1 MAYNKKVLTKA
12 TKNLSKK
19 KTLAKPKDIPLDL
32 KGNGMLDPR
41 FAGKPVKLN
50 TDTLY
55 NPTPYKIKAVA
66 DNGIEHILNP
76 FDETLVYFPGA
87 NTITEYVDEFPK
99 MQDGGET
106 EWTKEDVIAANKKA
120 QEFNE
125 KYAKSKQYKRLLKK
139 HGYSKQ
145 EIQDRINA
153 VMNTNDFRY
162 TNEGPSY
169 VDFLDIGAGP
179 ANPNFISYN
188 VTDVGD
194 WGNWEPIA
202 AHEWGHVGVD
212 SELTPLKES
221 ERNELISRINPE
233 GLGQTGNPEDDKHD
247 MEPQENR
254 ADIVQFKQFLME
266 SGIWDPTKR
275 KKFTKKDLNKYK
287 QLQRSSDENWV
298 KYWNRMFRLYKDDD
312 IIYLLNNIAAV
323 DDGKELDIAEKGGY
337 IEAELTDEE
346 IEEYKKGGYII
357 EELPEAQ
364 DGRESPIKS
373 VLDPNYKKYL
383 KEANRVYKQNM
394 ALKEYDNVWNN
405 IIEDKYID
413 STEMDKLEDLSKY
426 YKTVESIPGV
436 CPPDGCGKSSHG
448 KKWRLTD
455 TTGPG
460 LSPPVIGIG
469 YVPYDITDAKIA
481 NNPYVLGFEDIK
493 QEYLNEEGF
502 NKYMEYAKQLNQ
514 ERLDKGEK
522 NIFEQLRI
530 DPDKYDEK
538 YWTNEG
544 KRNRNMKSLVY
555 ELGYP
560 SEVLNNSNEIREDVD
575 LQPLSI
581 SQLPTNIA
589 MPTTMLSEEYGQ
601 MRPPEYNLPNTLKSY
616 YGPAW
621 SPGKTRS
628 YKTGDLL
635 HLRNDKGIDT
645 HYYNIPKFR
654 GFEKQYKTRLIPNI
668 VQKRSGYD
676 EDYIQNEIE
685 RAEQEGRRINFKGY
699 ASLKDKKAQEDYN
712 KAYDEYENKL
722 AMQKLYA
729 FKQGGGEKET
739 WWQKVLREKEEND
752 FSINLEGLK
761 KGIAHVESADGVLMM
776 NPNSSATGLYGQLFN
791 EQGISDLYSGTRE
804 EFAKDIGAQNR
815 IFEIRLNQGIGGN
828 ALIQDA
834 KDLKK
839 EYASQI
845 KDFNKMFSNEDII
858 VLDNFL
864 GRQGTRKYFGN
875 VIRDGKSLAEVFPH
889 LYGKDVAAPNHTPEV
904 YLSKARS
911 YYKKQGGGEKG
922 AWIKKVLAE
931 SKAKEAEDAAY
942 ETFLDTFLGPKK
954 ETKPS
959 TSNFADRALE
969 VEKRN
974 KALGITPKV
983 MTDEMLKKQQAEEI
997 KDRLNSAAE
1006 TAYEFTVA
1014 PVVRTGERIIDNPVK
1029 FVGDVATGVSQI
1041 PETAVEGVMTLGSK
1055 LFGDGTNYIDV
1066 DTDALGVT
1074 ADVIGSIPTFG
1085 LISKGAKPLLKTGLK
1100 YADDIIYPTRVY
1112 RASPANKSL
1121 KNLDYTLS
1129 GDAEKIAFEKGL
1141 KGKINKK
1148 GKFYTK
1154 DLEELSQYLKGNEGR
1169 RGVFMGDDM
1178 IIDEV
1183 KLPFWK
1189 KNILSDKDVVA
1200 LKQSQG
1206 AVLPGQPRGLFDQV
1220 INENE
1225 FLIPDK
1231 SIFYPRKSTV
1241 IKAMP
1246 QEISTRPVYV
1256 RNYKGDIVDISGDFS
1271 PTSTPFTYDS
1281 PAYSNQAYKYLEDQ
1295 INAAT
1300 GHNIPLHNP
1309 NPLQEHTLMK
1319 NYVQPA
1325 KPAAPS
1331 FKSEIDWGKWNKEIP
1346 NNKPLMDEY
1355 LAIEESTKA
1364 SGTWMKNPDGSA
1376 FKGTP
1381 EQFVQQQSQ
1390 NFKNAFGESKLI
1402 GPEGSPMFL
1411 YHGSAKKF
1419 DTFDPS
1425 KFQLG
1430 DSGYS
1435 GRGIYTT
1442 PSKTT
1447 ADSYALSSTKFHS
1460 GDIEPTVYELY
1471 GSAKNPISSEQ
1482 LIKEGKNRR
1491 LFNFHRDANSVQGK
1505 LSPFESLQDYD
1516 AAVHN
1521 QLPNIERI
1529 KPWNDAWEIVFP
1541 KNTQL
1546 KSAVG
1551 NNGMFDMTNPNIY
1564 KALVPAVI
1572 GTAALQKQKKGGV
1585 ANNYIETY
1593 ISEEELQQYVD
1604 GGYIVEEVEEEGS
1617 TYPQY
1622 YTKTLSKRK
1631 NLRNLKDLY
1640 KAGKLLP
1647 NQEREAIFE
1656 SLDPRLQEM
1665 TELDYEGEVSE
1676 QDAEIIDRTLAKMKT
1691 LPLYADQEY
1700 PEFAKWKYNW
1710 LKKQYKNMQE
1720 GGQKE
1725 TWYEKVLREK
1735 QEEDAAYEMWLDQNL
1750 GSKKEDKT
1758 YTYVDPITN
1767 RTVERSYNDKQIIPA
1782 ATREP
1787 DPEKLKAF
1795 LNSIDLAKA
1804 QKELA
1809 ETAFELTGVPSA
1821 ARVIEGVTEDPL
1833 GYTNELISNATQIT
1847 ELPFE
1852 AGMTLGSYLFGD
1864 GNNYINYDA
1873 NPGPLLDVVGGLP
1886 VFGVIGKGSKLFKIA
1901 RTGSKASM
1909 VPVSKE
1915 LQVVNNTKT
1924 GYVPQLQLS
1933 GSTAP
1938 SLPNIASSIG
1948 TDIKTIQELKI
1959 SQLNRSN
1966 KTFPES
1972 EINKANSNEIPTL
1985 NRVQNADIIEQAKID
2000 QELHDAAQGTDRFS
2014 KEDLQFLEENKK
2026 LKQRFI
2032 DLVEGKNVSDKEID
2046 EVIAGLTED
2055 KNIYEY
2061 YLSIP
2066 ADANTGS
2073 HTWHNHWVSVYDGWI
2088 SKLNEIKQINAE
2100 TTTAEKGVPFYYTQV
2115 NPEFQNK
2122 TYIPIIGETAKA
2134 SKTSELPKQKIVDA
2148 FATDPDLIDLNPER
2162 IEKFKKYQDNLAKF
2176 ALDFNTIWMEGKLGD
2191 NTKKLTKNLDKLLEE
2206 QEELQRTGYPAFQEM
2221 QNLQGDT
2228 FKMVGDYEKT
2238 FFSALESGG
2247 YNPSNGMSRAEE
2259 LIKDLESEMKTVKSS
2274 ERKKHYNNAIGILE
2288 KHIAEFKKDIVKEP
2302 VKSKS
2307 GIINLF
2313 PDDSWFPKDNSKSL
2327 YDLRQNL
2334 FQAKADPSVKKVAE
2348 HYDKRIIDL
2357 SWEIDAETGKINT
2370 LDILEPD
2377 VRQRIEALR
2386 DMPDP
2391 PSSSVDRLS
2400 SIGTRGTLNKVN
2412 TKGMKTSALVEG
2424 RAGDPS
2430 LELTHIKN
2438 TSQKDLNRLSGQASG
2453 YESAITFRSK
2463 PLKINDKLALQN
2475 PGTDDEI
2482 ERVFEVWS
2490 KGENPQLEG
2499 YINYT
2504 KDTYISPEEVSE
2516 VVAHEDR
2523 HINQWLYNYLDPY
2536 YKYVDKYK
2544 YFVPEKGTELGD
2556 MLSEVLIDPKEVD
2569 FKDEYDYSSWLSSPI
2584 EVDANLVAERV
2595 KFARNK
2601 FIEAKQANPNATQ
2614 EELLKD
2620 IIKDMKLPE
2629 NRKKFIEELMS
2640 SPEGNLVQQHFKSKF
2655 TGPIDL
2661 VKDSP
2666 EVIATKESIRQFLE
2680 MLPVLLI
2687 GLGLGASMSGEGYK
2701 KGGSIDIEL
2710 DEAQV
2715 QDYIKKGYILD
2726 EL

>member
-19 KTLAKPKDIPLDL
+19 KTFAKPKDIPLDL

-87 NTITEYVDEFPK
+87 NTITEYVDEFPQ
-99 MQDGGET
+99 MQGGGET

-120 QEFNE
+120 QEFNK

-153 VMNTNDFRY
+153 VMDTNDFRY

-179 ANPNFISYN
+179 ANPEFISYN

-287 QLQRSSDENWV
+287 QLQKSSDENFV

-323 DDGKELDIAEKGGY
+323 DDDKELNMAQKGGY
-337 IEAELTDEE
+337 IEAELTDKE

-364 DGRESPIKS
+364 
-373 VLDPNYKKYL
+373 
-383 KEANRVYKQNM
+383 
-394 ALKEYDNVWNN
+394 
-405 IIEDKYID
+405 
-413 STEMDKLEDLSKY
+413 
-426 YKTVESIPGV
+426 
-436 CPPDGCGKSSHG
+436 
-448 KKWRLTD
+448 
-455 TTGPG
+455 
-460 LSPPVIGIG
+460 
-469 YVPYDITDAKIA
+469 
-481 NNPYVLGFEDIK
+481 
-493 QEYLNEEGF
+493 EG
-502 NKYMEYAKQLNQ
+502 
-514 ERLDKGEK
+514 G
-522 NIFEQLRI
+522 
-530 DPDKYDEK
+530 
-538 YWTNEG
+538 
-544 KRNRNMKSLVY
+544 
-555 ELGYP
+555 
-560 SEVLNNSNEIREDVD
+560 
-575 LQPLSI
+575 
-581 SQLPTNIA
+581 
-589 MPTTMLSEEYGQ
+589 
-601 MRPPEYNLPNTLKSY
+601 
-616 YGPAW
+616 
-621 SPGKTRS
+621 
-628 YKTGDLL
+628 
-635 HLRNDKGIDT
+635 
-645 HYYNIPKFR
+645 
-654 GFEKQYKTRLIPNI
+654 
-668 VQKRSGYD
+668 
-676 EDYIQNEIE
+676 
-685 RAEQEGRRINFKGY
+685 
-699 ASLKDKKAQEDYN
+699 
-712 KAYDEYENKL
+712 
-722 AMQKLYA
+722 
-729 FKQGGGEKET
+729 ET

-761 KGIAHVESADGVLMM
+761 KGIAHVESADGVLMK
-776 NPNSSATGLYGQLFN
+776 NPSSSATGLYGQLFS
-791 EQGISDLYSGTRE
+791 EQGMSDLYSGTRD
-804 EFAKDIGAQNR
+804 EFAKDVDAQNR

-839 EYASQI
+839 EYAPQI

-875 VIRDGKSLAEVFPH
+875 VIRDGKPLAEVFPH

-922 AWIKKVLAE
+922 AWMKKVLAE

-942 ETFLDTFLGPKK
+942 ERWLDQNLGSKK
-954 ETKPS
+954 EDKTYTYVDPI
-959 TSNFADRALE
+959 TNRT
-969 VEKRN
+969 VERSYNDKQIIPAQTRQGDPEKL
-974 KALGITPKV
+974 KAFI
-983 MTDEMLKKQQAEEI
+983 
-997 KDRLNSAAE
+997 NSADPAKAAKELAE
-1006 TAYEFTVA
+1006 TAYEFTIA

-1055 LFGDGTNYIDV
+1055 LFGDGTNYVDI

-1074 ADVIGSIPTFG
+1074 ADVIGSIPAFG
-1085 LISKGAKPLLKTGLK
+1085 AISKGAKPLLKTGLK

-1154 DLEELSQYLKGNEGR
+1154 DLEELSQYLKGNQGR

-1241 IKAMP
+1241 IKGMP

-1256 RNYKGDIVDISGDFS
+1256 RNYKGDIVDISGEFS

-1325 KPAAPS
+1325 NPGTS
-1331 FKSEIDWGKWNKEIP
+1331 FNFNKVKEFFNRP
-1346 NNKPLMDEY
+1346 PGPLMLLGPNQGGNMIKKNMNYYKQLLDTYDTRKMSAASRKYYNNLINAGKKQDGMVTEAQLRELDRLKTGDFNFGKKGY
-1355 LAIEESTKA
+1355 A
-1364 SGTWMKNPDGSA
+1364 SGGS
-1376 FKGTP
+1376 T
-1381 EQFVQQQSQ
+1381 
-1390 NFKNAFGESKLI
+1390 
-1402 GPEGSPMFL
+1402 
-1411 YHGSAKKF
+1411 
-1419 DTFDPS
+1419 
-1425 KFQLG
+1425 
-1430 DSGYS
+1430 
-1435 GRGIYTT
+1435 
-1442 PSKTT
+1442 
-1447 ADSYALSSTKFHS
+1447 
-1460 GDIEPTVYELY
+1460 
-1471 GSAKNPISSEQ
+1471 
-1482 LIKEGKNRR
+1482 
-1491 LFNFHRDANSVQGK
+1491 
-1505 LSPFESLQDYD
+1505 
-1516 AAVHN
+1516 
-1521 QLPNIERI
+1521 
-1529 KPWNDAWEIVFP
+1529 
-1541 KNTQL
+1541 
-1546 KSAVG
+1546 
-1551 NNGMFDMTNPNIY
+1551 
-1564 KALVPAVI
+1564 
-1572 GTAALQKQKKGGV
+1572 
-1585 ANNYIETY
+1585 NNYIETY
-1593 ISEEELQQYVD
+1593 ISEEEIQQYVD

-1647 NQEREAIFE
+1647 NQEREVIFK

-1665 TELDYEGEVSE
+1665 AELGYEGEVSE

-1735 QEEDAAYEMWLDQNL
+1735 QEEDEAYDTFLNTFL
-1750 GSKKEDKT
+1750 GSKKETKPSTSNFADRALEVEKRNKALG
-1758 YTYVDPITN
+1758 ITPKVITDEML
-1767 RTVERSYNDKQIIPA
+1767 REQQAEDFKDR
-1782 ATREP
+1782 ATE
-1787 DPEKLKAF
+1787 
-1795 LNSIDLAKA
+1795 IG
-1804 QKELA
+1804 
-1809 ETAFELTGVPSA
+1809 ETAFELTGIPSA

-1873 NPGPLLDVVGGLP
+1873 NPEPLLNVVGAAP
-1886 VFGVIGKGSKLFKIA
+1886 VFGAVGKGSKLFKIG

-1909 VPVSKE
+1909 VPVSKVNPVE
-1915 LQVVNNTKT
+1915 LSKTTKIIEAPKPSLQIKSTMPGSPFEKQLSKTGEINVNN
-1924 GYVPQLQLS
+1924 
-1933 GSTAP
+1933 
-1938 SLPNIASSIG
+1938 
-1948 TDIKTIQELKI
+1948 IKAH
-1959 SQLNRSN
+1959 
-1966 KTFPES
+1966 
-1972 EINKANSNEIPTL
+1972 INKADVSKQDKFILQKTLDENFAGQTKINYEDFKTAVSENLVPLKKITTDEHADYGLDRLNYYTTPESLPIVQQIEKSNLNETL
-1985 NRVQNADIIEQAKID
+1985 KRIDNDI
-2000 QELHDAAQGTDRFS
+2000 
-2014 KEDLQFLEENKK
+2014 
-2026 LKQRFI
+2026 
-2032 DLVEGKNVSDKEID
+2032 
-2046 EVIAGLTED
+2046 
-2055 KNIYEY
+2055 KNIDYEFNNLQRQWENRNILERIDPIKRSDMQWEMQ
-2061 YLSIP
+2061 YLKDQKEKLLKEKQNLIKNDP
-2066 ADANTGS
+2066 
-2073 HTWHNHWVSVYDGWI
+2073 VKIV
-2088 SKLNEIKQINAE
+2088 KLNETVLYGNADELGIGSDLHFTNNPETLGHSRVMVTGEEPDVMHFLESQSDWSQKGRKVDIDRVKKILKNENNQIEITKKYLEEMKIAHSKGIKYQGYPVRDWEIREVENRLKNRIDKVEALNRNLKNPDQKNILFDFIQE
-2100 TTTAEKGVPFYYTQV
+2100 RLLQENMLYTAEQGKTIMRYPTLETVKKIQGYT
-2115 NPEFQNK
+2115 PEALN
-2122 TYIPIIGETAKA
+2122 
-2134 SKTSELPKQKIVDA
+2134 
-2148 FATDPDLIDLNPER
+2148 LNP
-2162 IEKFKKYQDNLAKF
+2162 
-2176 ALDFNTIWMEGKLGD
+2176 
-2191 NTKKLTKNLDKLLEE
+2191 
-2206 QEELQRTGYPAFQEM
+2206 
-2221 QNLQGDT
+2221 NLQGILNKYKNT
-2228 FKMVGDYEKT
+2228 PKMVKKNLGVDVELVTDVKGNTWYE
-2238 FFSALESGG
+2238 
-2247 YNPSNGMSRAEE
+2247 
-2259 LIKDLESEMKTVKSS
+2259 
-2274 ERKKHYNNAIGILE
+2274 
-2288 KHIAEFKKDIVKEP
+2288 
-2302 VKSKS
+2302 
-2307 GIINLF
+2307 
-2313 PDDSWFPKDNSKSL
+2313 W
-2327 YDLRQNL
+2327 
-2334 FQAKADPSVKKVAE
+2334 
-2348 HYDKRIIDL
+2348 
-2357 SWEIDAETGKINT
+2357 
-2370 LDILEPD
+2370 
-2377 VRQRIEALR
+2377 
-2386 DMPDP
+2386 
-2391 PSSSVDRLS
+2391 
-2400 SIGTRGTLNKVN
+2400 SIP
-2412 TKGMKTSALVEG
+2412 E
-2424 RAGDPS
+2424 D
-2430 LELTHIKN
+2430 
-2438 TSQKDLNRLSGQASG
+2438 
-2453 YESAITFRSK
+2453 F
-2463 PLKINDKLALQN
+2463 
-2475 PGTDDEI
+2475 
-2482 ERVFEVWS
+2482 
-2490 KGENPQLEG
+2490 LEG
-2499 YINYT
+2499 ARPI
-2504 KDTYISPEEVSE
+2504 K
-2516 VVAHEDR
+2516 A
-2523 HINQWLYNYLDPY
+2523 
-2536 YKYVDKYK
+2536 
-2544 YFVPEKGTELGD
+2544 
-2556 MLSEVLIDPKEVD
+2556 
-2569 FKDEYDYSSWLSSPI
+2569 FK
-2584 EVDANLVAERV
+2584 
-2595 KFARNK
+2595 
-2601 FIEAKQANPNATQ
+2601 Q
-2614 EELLKD
+2614 
-2620 IIKDMKLPE
+2620 
-2629 NRKKFIEELMS
+2629 
-2640 SPEGNLVQQHFKSKF
+2640 
-2655 TGPIDL
+2655 
-2661 VKDSP
+2661 
-2666 EVIATKESIRQFLE
+2666 
-2680 MLPVLLI
+2680 
-2687 GLGLGASMSGEGYK
+2687 
-2701 KGGSIDIEL
+2701 GGSIELDLTPEEIQQYVDGGSVDIEL
-2710 DEAQV
+2710 DETQV